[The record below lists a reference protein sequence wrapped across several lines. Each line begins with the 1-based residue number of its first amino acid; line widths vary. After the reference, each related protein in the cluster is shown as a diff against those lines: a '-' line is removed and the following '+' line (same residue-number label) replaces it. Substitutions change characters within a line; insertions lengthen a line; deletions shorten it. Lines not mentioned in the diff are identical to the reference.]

1 MATYLQTIREMFG
14 TRGYNINTDVPDF
27 KYAQLTAHKPDGAL
41 VIVFGG
47 FVDKV
52 SIGHV
57 KECIAFMTTVSCTHG
72 IIVYDDNV
80 TPMVR
85 KLVENNAI
93 IRIELFSVDELG
105 FNVTKHRLVPK
116 HEKAVDPEVQ
126 QLKMHLDKIP
136 SILITD
142 PVVRFHGFKRGTLV
156 KILRHDNTVAFRVVV

>member
-1 MATYLQTIREMFG
+1 MCG
-14 TRGYNINTDVPDF
+14 TRGYTICADVPDF
-27 KYAQLTAHKPDGAL
+27 KYAQLTSHKPDGGL

-47 FVDKV
+47 FADKV

-105 FNVTKHRLVPK
+105 FNVTRHRLVPR
-116 HEKAVDPEVQ
+116 HERAADAEVQ
-126 QLKMHLDKIP
+126 QLKLHLDKIP
-136 SILITD
+136 SMLTSD
-142 PVVRFHGFKRGTLV
+142 PVARFHGFERGTLV
-156 KILRHDNTVAFRVVV
+156 KISRHDNTVAFRIIV

>member
-1 MATYLQTIREMFG
+1 MFG
-14 TRGYNINTDVPDF
+14 TRGYIINADVPDF
-27 KYAQLTAHKPDGAL
+27 KYAQLTALKPNGAL
-41 VIVFGG
+41 VVVFGG
-47 FVDKV
+47 FIDKV

-72 IIVYDDNV
+72 IIVYDDSV

-116 HEKAVDPEVQ
+116 HEKAADSEVQ

-142 PVVRFHGFKRGTLV
+142 PVARFHGFERGTLV
-156 KILRHDNTVAFRVVV
+156 KISRHDNTVAFRIVV